1 MNVTSKLK
9 SKTSYQLVGDLIRLN
24 AHTSR
29 QIQKYQASIAP
40 FTKGM
45 DLKSRDCSLSESLKL
60 ISKEEI
66 RNK

>member
-24 AHTSR
+24 AHTSK

-45 DLKSRDCSLSESLKL
+45 DLKSRDFSLS
-60 ISKEEI
+60 
-66 RNK
+66 